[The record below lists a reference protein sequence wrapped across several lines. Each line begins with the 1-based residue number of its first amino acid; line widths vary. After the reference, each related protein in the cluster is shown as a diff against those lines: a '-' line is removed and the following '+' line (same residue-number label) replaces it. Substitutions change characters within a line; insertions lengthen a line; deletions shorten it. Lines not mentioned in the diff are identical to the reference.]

1 MNETIRLNPT
11 GGCLSK
17 LPGRQLRHLLRSAGQ
32 AAYPHSNSDQMA
44 LLTPRD
50 CGVFGGV
57 HETFVAS
64 SDMMAP
70 IASDLR
76 ISGRVAALHA
86 MNDVFACLARPVGAL
101 IQLVLDV
108 NESVDEAVKL
118 VAGVLDACAAEKV
131 EVLGGHTLRG
141 LETLIGLTVI
151 GAPRPSGP
159 PGKKGSLKGDGIFLS
174 KPLGVGLVARAS
186 SRSAC
191 PSEVIDVCLS
201 LLQTSNSIAAAAASK
216 SVVHASTDISGFGL
230 LGHLAEMLH
239 GDLGVRISY
248 AAVPVIDG
256 TKEFAAD
263 LFESGCILENWDYAA
278 NLCRICGTVT
288 DQMKAVLCDPQT
300 NGGLVV
306 CAAPSSRT
314 SLSEAGYVE
323 IGVIT
328 GSGSLEIVDA

>member
-1 MNETIRLNPT
+1 
-11 GGCLSK
+11 
-17 LPGRQLRHLLRSAGQ
+17 
-32 AAYPHSNSDQMA
+32 
-44 LLTPRD
+44 
-50 CGVFGGV
+50 
-57 HETFVAS
+57 
-64 SDMMAP
+64 MMAP

-101 IQLVLDV
+101 IQLVVDV
-108 NESVDEAVKL
+108 NESLDEAAKL
-118 VAGVLDACAAEKV
+118 VAGVLDTCVTEKV
-131 EVLGGHTLRG
+131 KVLGGHTLRG

-151 GAPRPSGP
+151 GAPRSSAP
-159 PGKKGSLKGDGIFLS
+159 PGKKGSLKGDAIFLS

-186 SRSAC
+186 LRSAC
-191 PSEVIDVCLS
+191 PSRVMDVCLS
-201 LLQTSNSIAAAAASK
+201 FLQTSNSRAAVAASK

-239 GDLGVRISY
+239 EDLGIRISY
-248 AAVPVIDG
+248 AAIPVIDG
-256 TKEFAAD
+256 AKELTPD
-263 LFESGCILENWDYAA
+263 LFGSGCISENWDYAMS
-278 NLCRICGTVT
+278 LCGVNGAVT

-306 CAAPSSRT
+306 IAAPSSRT
-314 SLSEAGYVE
+314 LLSEAGYVE